1 MKTEQDIRR
10 FIQENRIPLP
20 KNTAFMDELVR
31 QINLLPTPAS
41 LTEREARIQE
51 NMRMLTAVMEAV
63 RKHNRK
69 QILLLTLV
77 NVIICMPIFC
87 AGYFFIT
94 PQFLAGDSMIIALIL
109 QWRYAL
115 LGFICIA
122 VLAATVSQS
131 DIVRI

>member
-1 MKTEQDIRR
+1 MKTEQDIRK
-10 FIQENRIPLP
+10 FMQENRIPLP
-20 KNTAFMDELVR
+20 KDSAFMDELVR

-41 LTEREARIQE
+41 LANRDARIQE
-51 NMRMLTAVMEAV
+51 NLRILNAVMEAV

-69 QILLLTLV
+69 QMLLLALV
-77 NVIICMPIFC
+77 NVIICIPIFC
-87 AGYFFIT
+87 AGCFFIT
-94 PQFLAGDSMIIALIL
+94 PQFLTGGSLLIALIF

-122 VLAATVSQS
+122 VFAFTVSRS

>member
-20 KNTAFMDELVR
+20 KNSSFMDELVR

-63 RKHNRK
+63 RKYNRK
-69 QILLLTLV
+69 QL
-77 NVIICMPIFC
+77 
-87 AGYFFIT
+87 
-94 PQFLAGDSMIIALIL
+94 
-109 QWRYAL
+109 
-115 LGFICIA
+115 
-122 VLAATVSQS
+122 
-131 DIVRI
+131 

>member
-1 MKTEQDIRR
+1 MKTEQDIRK
-10 FIQENRIPLP
+10 FMQENRIPLP
-20 KNTAFMDELVR
+20 KDSAFMDELVR

-41 LTEREARIQE
+41 LANRDARIQE
-51 NMRMLTAVMEAV
+51 NIRMLTAVMEAV

-69 QILLLTLV
+69 QILLLALV
-77 NVIICMPIFC
+77 NVIICIPVFC

-94 PQFLAGDSMIIALIL
+94 PQYLTGGSLIVALIL

-115 LGFICIA
+115 TGFICLA
-122 VLAATVSQS
+122 VLAATVSRS

>member
-1 MKTEQDIRR
+1 M
-10 FIQENRIPLP
+10 QENRIPVP
-20 KNTAFMDELVR
+20 KDDAFMDELVR

-41 LTEREARIQE
+41 LAEHEAKIQE

-69 QILLLTLV
+69 QILLLAIV
-77 NVIICMPIFC
+77 NVIICMPVFC
-87 AGYFFIT
+87 AGYFFVT
-94 PQFLAGDSMIIALIL
+94 PQFLTGDSIIIALIL

-122 VLAATVSQS
+122 VLAVTVSRS

>member
-1 MKTEQDIRR
+1 MKTEQDIRK
-10 FIQENRIPLP
+10 FIQENRIPVP
-20 KNTAFMDELVR
+20 KNDAFMDELVR

-41 LTEREARIQE
+41 LVDRDARIQE
-51 NMRMLTAVMEAV
+51 NIRVFTAVMDAV

-69 QILLLTLV
+69 QILLLALV
-77 NVIICMPIFC
+77 NVIICIPVFC

-94 PQFLAGDSMIIALIL
+94 PQFLTGDSLLIALIL

-122 VLAATVSQS
+122 VLAATVSRS

>member
-69 QILLLTLV
+69 QILLLALV

-131 DIVRI
+131 DIARI

>member
-20 KNTAFMDELVR
+20 KNSAFMDELVR

-69 QILLLTLV
+69 QILLLALV

-109 QWRYAL
+109 QWRYDL

>member
-10 FIQENRIPLP
+10 FMQENRIPVP
-20 KNTAFMDELVR
+20 KDDAFMDELVR

-51 NMRMLTAVMEAV
+51 KMRMLTAVMEAV

-69 QILLLTLV
+69 QLLLLALV

-94 PQFLAGDSMIIALIL
+94 PQFLTGDSIFIALIL

>member
-1 MKTEQDIRR
+1 MKTEQDIRK
-10 FIQENRIPLP
+10 FIQENRIPVP
-20 KNTAFMDELVR
+20 KDDAFMDELVR

-41 LTEREARIQE
+41 LADRKLKIQE
-51 NMRMLTAVMEAV
+51 NMRMLTAVMDCV

-69 QILLLTLV
+69 KILLLAIV
-77 NVIICMPIFC
+77 NVIICIPIFC

-94 PQFLAGDSMIIALIL
+94 PQFLTGDTIIIYLIL

-115 LGFICIA
+115 LGFISIA
-122 VLAATVSQS
+122 VFAATVSQS

>member
-1 MKTEQDIRR
+1 MKTEQDIIK
-10 FIQENRIPLP
+10 FMQENRISLP
-20 KNTAFMDELVR
+20 KNDAFMDELVR

-41 LTEREARIQE
+41 LTDSDAKVQE
-51 NMRMLTAVMEAV
+51 NIRMLKAVMDVV

-69 QILLLTLV
+69 QLLFMTLV
-77 NVIICMPIFC
+77 NVIICIPIFC

-94 PQFLAGDSMIIALIL
+94 PQFLTGDSIIIALVL

-122 VLAATVSQS
+122 VLALTASRS

>member
-1 MKTEQDIRR
+1 MKTEQDIRK
-10 FIQENRIPLP
+10 FMQENRIPLP
-20 KNTAFMDELVR
+20 KDSAFMDELVR

-41 LTEREARIQE
+41 LANRDARIQE
-51 NMRMLTAVMEAV
+51 NLRILNAVMEAV

-69 QILLLTLV
+69 QMLLLALV
-77 NVIICMPIFC
+77 NVIICIPIFC

-94 PQFLAGDSMIIALIL
+94 PQFLTGDTIIVALIL

-115 LGFICIA
+115 TGFICLA
-122 VLAATVSQS
+122 VLAATVSRS

>member
-1 MKTEQDIRR
+1 MKTEQDIRK
-10 FIQENRIPLP
+10 FMQESRIPLP
-20 KNTAFMDELVR
+20 KDGAFMDELVR

-41 LTEREARIQE
+41 LANRDARIQE
-51 NMRMLTAVMEAV
+51 NLRILNAVMEAV

-69 QILLLTLV
+69 QILLLALV
-77 NVIICMPIFC
+77 NVIICIPIFC

-94 PQFLAGDSMIIALIL
+94 PQFLTGDSLLIALIF

-122 VLAATVSQS
+122 VLAFTVSRS

>member
-20 KNTAFMDELVR
+20 KNSSFMDELVR

-41 LTEREARIQE
+41 LTEREAKIQE

-69 QILLLTLV
+69 QILLLALV
-77 NVIICMPIFC
+77 NVIICMPIFY

-94 PQFLAGDSMIIALIL
+94 PQFLAGDSIVIALIL

>member
-20 KNTAFMDELVR
+20 KNSAFMDELVR

-41 LTEREARIQE
+41 LTEREAKIQE

-69 QILLLTLV
+69 QILLLALV

>member
-1 MKTEQDIRR
+1 MKTEQDIRK
-10 FIQENRIPLP
+10 FIQENRIPVP
-20 KNTAFMDELVR
+20 KNDAFMDELVR

-41 LTEREARIQE
+41 LADRELKIQE
-51 NMRMLTAVMEAV
+51 NMRMLTAVMEVV

-69 QILLLTLV
+69 QVILLAIV
-77 NVIICMPIFC
+77 NVIICIPILC

-94 PQFLAGDSMIIALIL
+94 PQFLTGDSLLIALIL

-115 LGFICIA
+115 LGFICTA
-122 VLAATVSQS
+122 VLAFTVSRS

>member
-20 KNTAFMDELVR
+20 KNSAFMDELVR

-41 LTEREARIQE
+41 LTEHEARIQE

-69 QILLLTLV
+69 QILLLALV

>member
-1 MKTEQDIRR
+1 MKTEQDIRK
-10 FIQENRIPLP
+10 FIQENKIPVP
-20 KNTAFMDELVR
+20 KDSAFMDELVR

-41 LTEREARIQE
+41 LTEREAKIQE

-69 QILLLTLV
+69 QMLLLALV
-77 NVIICMPIFC
+77 NVIICIPVFC

-94 PQFLAGDSMIIALIL
+94 PQYLTGGSLIVALIL

-115 LGFICIA
+115 TGFICLA

>member
-1 MKTEQDIRR
+1 MKTEQDIRK
-10 FIQENRIPLP
+10 FMQESRIPLP
-20 KNTAFMDELVR
+20 KDGAFMDELVR

-41 LTEREARIQE
+41 LTDRDAKVQE
-51 NMRMLTAVMEAV
+51 NLRILNAVMEAV

-69 QILLLTLV
+69 QILLLALV

-94 PQFLAGDSMIIALIL
+94 PQFLTGDSIFIALIL

-122 VLAATVSQS
+122 VLAFTVSRS

>member
-20 KNTAFMDELVR
+20 KNSAFMDELVC
-31 QINLLPTPAS
+31 QINLLPTPAY
-41 LTEREARIQE
+41 LTEREAKIQE

-69 QILLLTLV
+69 QLLLLALV

-94 PQFLAGDSMIIALIL
+94 PQFLAGDSIVIALIL

>member
-1 MKTEQDIRR
+1 MKTEQDIRK
-10 FIQENRIPLP
+10 FIQENRIPVP
-20 KNTAFMDELVR
+20 KNDAFMDELVR

-41 LTEREARIQE
+41 LADRELKIQE
-51 NMRMLTAVMEAV
+51 NMRMLTAVMEVV

-69 QILLLTLV
+69 QMLLLALV
-77 NVIICMPIFC
+77 NVIICIPVFC

-94 PQFLAGDSMIIALIL
+94 PQFLTGDSLLIALIL

-122 VLAATVSQS
+122 VLAATVSRS

>member
-20 KNTAFMDELVR
+20 KNSSFMDELVR

-69 QILLLTLV
+69 QILLLALV

-131 DIVRI
+131 NIVRI

>member
-1 MKTEQDIRR
+1 MQNIRLLL
-10 FIQENRIPLP
+10 QENRTLVL
-20 KNTAFMDELVR
+20 KDNTFMDELVR

-69 QILLLTLV
+69 QILLLALV

-94 PQFLAGDSMIIALIL
+94 PQFLTGDSIFIALIL

>member
-20 KNTAFMDELVR
+20 KNSAFMDELVR
-31 QINLLPTPAS
+31 QINLLPIPAA

-69 QILLLTLV
+69 QLLLLALV

-94 PQFLAGDSMIIALIL
+94 PQFLAGDSIVIALIL

>member
-10 FIQENRIPLP
+10 FMQENRIPVP
-20 KNTAFMDELVR
+20 KDGAFMDELVR
-31 QINLLPTPAS
+31 QINQLPVPAS
-41 LTEREARIQE
+41 LSDRDARIKE
-51 NMRMLTAVMEAV
+51 NLSMLSAVMQVV

-69 QILLLTLV
+69 QMLLLALV
-77 NVIICMPIFC
+77 NVIIYIPVFC

-94 PQFLAGDSMIIALIL
+94 PQYLTGGSLIVALII

-115 LGFICIA
+115 TGFICLA
-122 VLAATVSQS
+122 VLAATVSRS

>member
-10 FIQENRIPLP
+10 FMQENRIPLP
-20 KNTAFMDELVR
+20 KNSAFMDELVR

-41 LTEREARIQE
+41 LADRDARIQE
-51 NMRMLTAVMEAV
+51 NIRVLTAVMDAV

-69 QILLLTLV
+69 QVLLLALV
-77 NVIICMPIFC
+77 NVIICMLIFC
-87 AGYFFIT
+87 AGYYFIT
-94 PQFLAGDSMIIALIL
+94 PQFMTADSIIVALIL

-122 VLAATVSQS
+122 VLAVTVSRS

>member
-20 KNTAFMDELVR
+20 KNSSFMDELVR

-69 QILLLTLV
+69 QLLLLALV

-94 PQFLAGDSMIIALIL
+94 PQFLAGDSIVIALIL

>member
-1 MKTEQDIRR
+1 M
-10 FIQENRIPLP
+10 QENRIPVP
-20 KNTAFMDELVR
+20 KDGAFMEELMR
-31 QINLLPTPAS
+31 RINLLPTPAS
-41 LTEREARIQE
+41 LTESEAKIQE

-69 QILLLTLV
+69 QILLLALV

-94 PQFLAGDSMIIALIL
+94 PQFLTGDSIFIALIL

-131 DIVRI
+131 DIARI

>member
-20 KNTAFMDELVR
+20 KNSAFMDELVR

-41 LTEREARIQE
+41 LTEREAKIQE
-51 NMRMLTAVMEAV
+51 NMSMLTAVMEAV

-69 QILLLTLV
+69 QILLLALV

-94 PQFLAGDSMIIALIL
+94 PQFLAGDSIVIALIL

>member
-1 MKTEQDIRR
+1 MKTEQDIRK
-10 FIQENRIPLP
+10 FIQENRIPVP
-20 KNTAFMDELVR
+20 KNDAFMDELVR

-41 LTEREARIQE
+41 LAGRELRIQE
-51 NMRMLTAVMEAV
+51 NMRMLTAVMEVV

-69 QILLLTLV
+69 QVILLAIV
-77 NVIICMPIFC
+77 NVIICIPIFC

-94 PQFLAGDSMIIALIL
+94 PQFLTGDSLLIALIL

-115 LGFICIA
+115 TGFICLA
-122 VLAATVSQS
+122 VLAVTVSQS

>member
-1 MKTEQDIRR
+1 MKTEQDIIK
-10 FIQENRIPLP
+10 FMQENRIPLP
-20 KNTAFMDELVR
+20 KNSAFMDELVR

-41 LTEREARIQE
+41 LTEREAKIQE

-69 QILLLTLV
+69 QLLLLALV

-94 PQFLAGDSMIIALIL
+94 PQFLTGDSIFIALIL

>member
-1 MKTEQDIRR
+1 MKTEQDIKR
-10 FIQENRIPLP
+10 FIQENSIPLP
-20 KNTAFMDELVR
+20 KSSTFMDELVR

-41 LTEREARIQE
+41 LADREAKIQE
-51 NMRMLTAVMEAV
+51 NMRMLTAVMETV

-69 QILLLTLV
+69 QVLLLALV

-94 PQFLAGDSMIIALIL
+94 PQFLTGDSIIVALTL

-115 LGFICIA
+115 LGFIYIA
-122 VLAATVSQS
+122 VLAVTVSRS